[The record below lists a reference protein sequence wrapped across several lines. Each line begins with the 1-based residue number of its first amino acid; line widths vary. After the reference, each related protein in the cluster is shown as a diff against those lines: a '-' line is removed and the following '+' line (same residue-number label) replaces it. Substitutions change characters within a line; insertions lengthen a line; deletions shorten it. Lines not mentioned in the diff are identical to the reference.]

1 VRAVVVYPGLDRPPE
16 LTDVPAPELFPG
28 GVAVRVVDVGVCGTD
43 REILAGGHGAAPP
56 GRDRLVLGH
65 ESLGQV
71 EEVRGPARGPASREA
86 AEASLRA
93 AREHGEQWH
102 TVRAPAFRPGDYV
115 VATVRRGCASC
126 RHCASGMSDFCDTGG
141 FVERGILGMD
151 GFLAE
156 RYVEDPAYLI
166 GVPAELA
173 RVGVLLEP
181 LSVVEKA
188 LQQAFAAQIR
198 VPGRPVAT
206 RDPWTAGP
214 SSWQARRALVLG
226 AGPIGMLT
234 AIVLRLLGVED
245 VAIVER
251 RPRAGKRAM
260 AEAVGARY
268 VATEGGPLRELLPGE
283 RYDLVIEAA
292 GTASIVVDAL
302 PLLAPNGVVCL
313 TGIFAAGQTPETL
326 ALNDLFREMVYRNQA
341 IVTSVNSNRSY
352 FERGVPTMGQIEA
365 RWPGLLGRLITRRM
379 PMEQYAEAVEP
390 ERDGVKTV
398 VEVAG

>member
-1 VRAVVVYPGLDRPPE
+1 VRAVVVYPGLGRPPE

-28 GVAVRVVDVGVCGTD
+28 GVAVRVLDVGVCGTD

-65 ESLGQV
+65 ESFGQV
-71 EEVRGPARGPASREA
+71 ED
-86 AEASLRA
+86 
-93 AREHGEQWH
+93 
-102 TVRAPAFRPGDYV
+102 VRAPGAPFAPGDYV